1 MKISTEQIRQIITEK
16 IPEGLVKAEH
26 DEFGHHYR
34 HTPTNLLFDSVTT
47 KTSVLNEGGKKL
59 QIWSARLAVERLTE
73 RLLVTPHV
81 LDTSKPEHSQTLETY
96 QKEAIMVHQDKFEDA
111 GGIGTIGHG
120 YIEDYLKD
128 WIAIGVR
135 PEKDITKYIKPDEDH
150 RAWAIAR
157 SAESFMNDFYLIP
170 IASELFVASVK
181 YRFAGTLDGLAMVIL
196 NAGNCKQQVMV
207 GETRHE
213 WMHASTRNPYK
224 MICRHCNK
232 EATYKFTLIDW
243 KTSNSIDKVAYV
255 LQVSAY
261 WEALK
266 EMTGL
271 KPEELIIIKL
281 NKEQAKYDAVRV
293 VGHTNAFKAFVN
305 VSKTYD
311 YLRNGE
317 KKMVPCVEKEIIS
330 LT

>member
-1 MKISTEQIRQIITEK
+1 MKLSSETIRKIIAEK
-16 IPEGLVKAEH
+16 VPEGLVVPEH
-26 DEFGHHYR
+26 SEQGHFYR
-34 HTPTNLLFDSVTT
+34 HVPTNLLLGSVTT
-47 KTSVLNEGGKKL
+47 KTSVLNEGGKQL
-59 QIWSARLAVERLTE
+59 QKWAARLAVERLIE

-81 LDTSKPEHSQTLETY
+81 LNTSQPEHAQTLETY
-96 QKEAIMVHQDKFEDA
+96 QKEAILVHQDKFEDA

-128 WIAIGVR
+128 WIATGVK
-135 PEKDITKYIKPDEDH
+135 PEKDISKYIKENEDS

-157 SAESFMNDFYLIP
+157 SAELFINDFYLIP

-181 YRFAGTLDGLAMVIL
+181 YEFAGTLDGLALVIIG
-196 NAGNCKQQVMV
+196 AGDCSGNPSS
-207 GETRHE
+207 TRHE
-213 WMHASTRNPYK
+213 WMNASTKNPYK

-232 EATYKFTLIDW
+232 EATYKFALIDW
-243 KTSNSIDKVAYV
+243 KTSNSIDKVGYV

-261 WEALK
+261 WEALR

-293 VGHTNAFKAFVN
+293 VNHTSAFKAFVN

-311 YLRNGE
+311 YLWNGE
-317 KKMVPCVEKEIIS
+317 KKMIPCVPKEIIS
-330 LT
+330 LI

>member
-1 MKISTEQIRQIITEK
+1 MKKSTEDIKKILQEK
-16 IPEGLVKAEH
+16 IPSDLVTPKH
-26 DEFGHHYR
+26 SDNGHFYLHKISGETY
-34 HTPTNLLFDSVTT
+34 PSVTT
-47 KTSVLNEGGKKL
+47 KTTVFNEGSKKL
-59 QIWSARLAVERLTE
+59 QLWSARLAVERLTE

-81 LDTSKPEHSQTLETY
+81 LDTSQPGHAQTLETY
-96 QKEAIMVHQDKFEDA
+96 QKEAILVHQDKFEDA

-128 WIAIGVR
+128 WIATGVR
-135 PEKDITKYIKPDEDH
+135 PEKDITRYIKENEDS

-157 SAESFMNDFYLIP
+157 SAEAFMNDFYLIP

-181 YRFAGTLDGLAMVIL
+181 YDFAGTLDGLALVIIG
-196 NAGNCKQQVMV
+196 AGECSNNSSSI
-207 GETRHE
+207 RHE
-213 WMHASTRNPYK
+213 WLNASTKNPYK

-232 EATYKFTLIDW
+232 EATYKFALIDW

-281 NKEQAKYDAVRV
+281 SKEHAKYDAVRV
-293 VGHTNAFKAFVN
+293 VNHTDAFKAFVN

-311 YLRNGE
+311 YLWNGE